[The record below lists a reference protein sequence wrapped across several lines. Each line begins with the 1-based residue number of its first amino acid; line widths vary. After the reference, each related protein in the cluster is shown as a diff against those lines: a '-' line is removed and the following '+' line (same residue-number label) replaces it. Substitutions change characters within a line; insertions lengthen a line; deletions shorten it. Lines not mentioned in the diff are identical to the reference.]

1 MWSGLV
7 QMAFWS
13 RRILFG
19 VPTRLM
25 GSAVEGAKSEEAT
38 VFWGWGASGREAGSA
53 GLTLVAAGAEMVLC
67 AAQRRFEERRK
78 LAVREKK
85 DLRLGRVTGIRR
97 FGLQRTA
104 PP

>member
-1 MWSGLV
+1 MGRMWSGLV

-19 VPTRLM
+19 VPARVM
-25 GSAVEGAKSEEAT
+25 GSAAEGAESEEAT

-85 DLRLGRVTGIRR
+85 DLRLG
-97 FGLQRTA
+97 
-104 PP
+104 